1 MSLVIVWVGTSSPG
15 KQTKNAAKNTKVVK
29 FNLNKHNKLSQEK
42 LPSND
47 NEHNISEKYIQK
59 LL

>member
-1 MSLVIVWVGTSSPG
+1 VGWDIQPW
-15 KQTKNAAKNTKVVK
+15 QANTKNAAKNTKVVK